1 MTLERVKQEILEQR
15 SYWLTSLIKDGSD
28 YANGKV
34 SALDYVLDLLSKV
47 KEKKA

>member
-1 MTLERVKQEILEQR
+1 MTLDKVKQEILEQR
-15 SYWLTSLIKDGSD
+15 RYWLTSLIKDGGD

-47 KEKKA
+47 KEKK